1 MQICYTPK
9 YNIYG
14 IAVEIRL
21 RNWISVQIMYIKI
34 TFVLYIVHKSSLIVF
49 KVFFFRAL
57 FCTAGAQRPYTHIR
71 SCVQLKSEKK
81 IVC

>member
-21 RNWISVQIMYIKI
+21 QNWISVQIMYIKI
-34 TFVLYIVHKSSLIVF
+34 TFVLYIVHKSSLIVL
-49 KVFFFRAL
+49 KVFFL
-57 FCTAGAQRPYTHIR
+57 
-71 SCVQLKSEKK
+71 
-81 IVC
+81 

>member
-34 TFVLYIVHKSSLIVF
+34 TFVLYIVHKSFLIVL
-49 KVFFFRAL
+49 KVFFL
-57 FCTAGAQRPYTHIR
+57 
-71 SCVQLKSEKK
+71 
-81 IVC
+81 